1 MRTMLQQLKAYVL
14 IFLLILVLFSGSMG
28 KATDH
33 IDGAFTVENPRVDLT
48 DLYAFVKNDSPKTL
62 VVVLNVITAAQVW
75 ERPDENIAFEVLISP
90 AKFDEV
96 EKLIN
101 FSLDQQYKLSC
112 VWQRSKFN
120 CSSSTGTKVS
130 GAINS
135 ENSQAGLRVFAGKR
149 SDPFVLNGVWAAEL
163 AASNKIPE
171 PFASNII
178 KNFNVYSI
186 VAELDLVNELK
197 TNELGTLAIGGQ
209 ARNLATNL
217 ILDRIGRPEIAN
229 VVLQSNTGQDLR
241 NLLNSEQ
248 ALAVG
253 SDLQSIIRQRIREN
267 LDRYDQ
273 MDPAQFETDKDKLSD
288 ILSRDFL
295 TIDLRL
301 PCLDMTYFSLEAA
314 LLSGE
319 KAQSCGGRSLEQDI
333 IDSVYGLMV
342 TGNPNNAISDGA
354 STPTKPLKGEFPYLA
369 EPNLGPKAIL
379 YSLAGRMIS
388 DLSVSG
394 YKRTIMILVGLGCM
408 PIVLALGFLGLRK
421 FFRYLR
427 Y

>member
-1 MRTMLQQLKAYVL
+1 MPQKYIAHVL
-14 IFLLILVLFSGSMG
+14 ISSLFFVIFSASMG

-33 IDGAFTVENPRVDLT
+33 IDGVFTVENPRIDLS
-48 DLYAFVKNDSPKTL
+48 DLYAFVKNDSPEKL
-62 VVVLNVITAAQVW
+62 VVVLNIITAAQVW
-75 ERPDENIAFEVLISP
+75 ERPDEDVAFEVLIRS
-90 AKFDEV
+90 ANIDEV
-96 EKLIN
+96 EKEIN
-101 FSLDQQYKLSC
+101 LSFEQKYKLSC

-120 CSSSTGTKVS
+120 CSSSTGTEVS

-149 SDPFVLNGVWAAEL
+149 SDPFILNGAWAAKL

-171 PFASNII
+171 PFESNII

-197 TNELGTLAIGGQ
+197 INKLNTLAIGGQ
-209 ARNLATNL
+209 ARNTETNL

-229 VVLQSNTGQDLR
+229 VVLQSKKGKDLR
-241 NLLNSEQ
+241 SLLNSEQ
-248 ALAVG
+248 ALVVG
-253 SDLQSIIRQRIREN
+253 SDLQIIIRQRIREN

-273 MDPAQFETDKDKLSD
+273 MEPAQYETDKDKLSN

-295 TIDLRL
+295 TIDPRL
-301 PCLDMTYFSLEAA
+301 PCLDTSYFSLEAA
-314 LLSGE
+314 LLSDE
-319 KAQSCGGRSLEQDI
+319 KPQSCGGRSLKQDI

-342 TGNPNNAISDGA
+342 TGNPNNPISDGA
-354 STPTKPLKGEFPYLA
+354 NTPTKPLKGEFPYLA
-369 EPNLGPKAIL
+369 EPNVGPKALL
-379 YSLAGRMIS
+379 YSLVGRTIS

-394 YKRTIMILVGLGCM
+394 YKRTIVMLSGLGCM
-408 PIVLALGFLGLRK
+408 LIVLLLSFLGLRK
-421 FFRYLR
+421 FFHYLR